1 MASPKLPQQTTKKIK
16 LILERMKASLSKQ
29 KSYVDRRRKP
39 LEFDIGHHVFLRV
52 TPTGIGKAIKKKKL
66 SPKFME
72 SY

>member
-1 MASPKLPQQTTKKIK
+1 
-16 LILERMKASLSKQ
+16 MKASLSKQ